1 MGDKLTE
8 KGELVTEVKLE
19 KEPIS
24 QVLSRRT
31 KEYFIGTKKEVKKEE
46 EKKEEKNPL
55 KAGKPLSRNH
65 IILESMQGNIEVHY
79 YWFLKFFE
87 ETGDQ
92 YGAGF
97 APGAYLDPKGGYKDE
112 GAVIKV
118 RDLYTSSE
126 ASSYWGNIEARRA
139 AQQDKFAQYM
149 VNIGQMV
156 KSIFPMIR
164 ELRLIDE
171 RIQYFDQ
178 SKAGDKDAEVALK
191 TIWTDQVEGGTKAPT
206 SLFALAG
213 QPGYSTLPDL
223 FFAVA
228 PKSSKDIDKELD
240 KIKNEYGLNVRVLN
254 ILGNKLKQYL
264 IWKENVEGEFRQ
276 RKKFMV
282 RYLNQHYHVIKL
294 YLNWLRP
301 YLVNIK
307 SLQMESTMND
317 PDLAKAFDS
326 GKIELELL
334 GRLDSTW
341 VKLDEA
347 GKEKNLHF
355 ADLHE
360 HFKFEMYH
368 PCVLIKI
375 KHLTL
380 PSMAFQQE
388 GSRGPIHTGSTDIIM
403 ESYVATKDEIKDYQ
417 TYKDVEDLKLIELVN
432 HSIKA
437 LEDDLVKYLKEAE
450 QEVKVEKKEEKV
462 EQEGIFE
469 PFKALFHGFKDLVPT
484 KSKPEGQK
492 KSEKE
497 LAIEKKVAEGLAKE
511 KLGRTYMIFKL
522 THGMFVD

>member
-118 RDLYTSSE
+118 RDIYTSSE

-276 RKKFMV
+276 IKKFMV

-307 SLQMESTMND
+307 SLQMESTTND
-317 PDLAKAFDS
+317 ADLAKAFDS

-360 HFKFEMYH
+360 HFKFEKYH

-388 GSRGPIHTGSTDIIM
+388 GSRGPIHTGSTDIIF
-403 ESYVATKDEIKDYQ
+403 ESYVATKEDIKEYQ

-432 HSIKA
+432 HSI
-437 LEDDLVKYLKEAE
+437 
-450 QEVKVEKKEEKV
+450 
-462 EQEGIFE
+462 
-469 PFKALFHGFKDLVPT
+469 KALFHGFKDLVPT

-511 KLGRTYMIFKL
+511 KLGRTSMIFKL